1 MKKIIIIIIL
11 ALLAVSAFFIF
22 RPKTPKETAAPP
34 PTTEKKSEK
43 IVPDQSQAT
52 AKNYRES
59 SEKYKYQIDVSYP
72 AFSSLAEKKILDA
85 INSQIER
92 DVQKEVDSYI
102 AEARKNKIAPTFG
115 YLTGKYEYSVE
126 GGKTISVRLD
136 LEKILSGSTSP
147 QNISVILNYDLESG
161 EKITPAP

>member
-1 MKKIIIIIIL
+1 MKKIIIIAIL

-22 RPKTPKETAAPP
+22 RPKNPEETAAPEP
-34 PTTEKKSEK
+34 AAEIKPEK

-72 AFSSLAEKKILDA
+72 VFSTLADKKILDA
-85 INSQIER
+85 INSQIEQ
-92 DVQKEVDSYI
+92 DVQKEIDSYI
-102 AEARKNKIAPTFG
+102 AEARRNKIAPTFG

-147 QNISVILNYDLESG
+147 QNISVTLNYDLESG
-161 EKITPAP
+161 KKITSVP